1 LSKVLIIDDSKTV
14 RQYHKHIITGAN
26 MECLEAENGMEA
38 LEVIAND
45 EEVSLFLVDI
55 NMPVMD
61 GYTFVSKLRE
71 QEKYK
76 YTPAI
81 MISTEAQK
89 QDRQKAYQA
98 GANCYFVKPVKPDAL
113 IETTKILMDS

>member
-1 LSKVLIIDDSKTV
+1 LSKILIIDDSKTV

-26 MECLEAENGMEA
+26 LECLEAQNGMEA
-38 LEVIAND
+38 LEILASNND
-45 EEVSLFLVDI
+45 ISLFLIDI
-55 NMPVMD
+55 NMPIMD
-61 GYTFVSKLRE
+61 GYTFITKLRE
-71 QEKYK
+71 QEEYK

-89 QDRQKAYQA
+89 QDRQKAYLA

-113 IETTKILMDS
+113 IETTKILMEV